1 MHNFKNRVIIAII
14 TSIFAAI
21 ATKIFYWSSL
31 NSARVWFVFC
41 LFLLILM
48 TYGLIVSYIIDRLS
62 NLFES
67 QIAKILVRILLY
79 LIAGILP
86 FIGSEFMLIS
96 IITAILYVLV
106 EALYPQSKAK

>member
-1 MHNFKNRVIIAII
+1 
-14 TSIFAAI
+14 
-21 ATKIFYWSSL
+21 
-31 NSARVWFVFC
+31 
-41 LFLLILM
+41 M